1 MYLTIAHI
9 YKYSILDYD
18 RSDEFIDLLMCT
30 FFRKLSFIINYVI
43 TVNHNNS
50 SFEICTIF
58 LFLKEGL
65 VIYIFSTT
73 PYKVLQK

>member
-1 MYLTIAHI
+1 MYLRIAFI

-18 RSDEFIDLLMCT
+18 RSDKSIDLLMCT
-30 FFRKLSFIINYVI
+30 LFRKLSFIINYVI

-58 LFLKEGL
+58 LFLREGL
-65 VIYIFSTT
+65 VIYIFRTM
-73 PYKVLQK
+73 PYRVQ